1 MNKSKNLCNCC
12 YKNTLISFIDLGET
26 PLANSYTKKI
36 IGLKY
41 YPLHVFYCEN
51 CHLVQH
57 NTKIKG
63 ETIFNYYQYFSSYS
77 SGFVKHSKQN
87 ILRLIKKYKIDTA
100 KTVTEVA
107 SNDGYLLKHLIGSG
121 INFYGIEPAKN
132 ISEYAN
138 KSGVRTINKYL
149 NQKSA
154 KSIIKKNKKSDLII
168 ANNVLAHVPDIN
180 DFVKSLKILLKKN
193 GVMCIE
199 VPYFKNLIN
208 KNQFDTIYHEHFYYF
223 SLSSLIF
230 LFKKH
235 GLKIF
240 DIDIIKTHGG
250 SFRIHVTYEKN
261 KNYKISNK
269 VKLILKEEIKHGF
282 QNKKKY
288 QNFTLKIEKIV
299 IFDNFSNFSRSL
311 FVLLPL

>member
-63 ETIFNYYQYFSSYS
+63 ESIFNYYQYFSSYS

-87 ILRLIKKYKIDTA
+87 ILRLIKKYKIDIT

-154 KSIIKKNKKSDLII
+154 KSIIKN
-168 ANNVLAHVPDIN
+168 P
-180 DFVKSLKILLKKN
+180 KIH
-193 GVMCIE
+193 I
-199 VPYFKNLIN
+199 
-208 KNQFDTIYHEHFYYF
+208 Q
-223 SLSSLIF
+223 
-230 LFKKH
+230 
-235 GLKIF
+235 
-240 DIDIIKTHGG
+240 
-250 SFRIHVTYEKN
+250 
-261 KNYKISNK
+261 
-269 VKLILKEEIKHGF
+269 
-282 QNKKKY
+282 
-288 QNFTLKIEKIV
+288 
-299 IFDNFSNFSRSL
+299 
-311 FVLLPL
+311 